1 MLLWHPLNILKSNEN
16 WNSIHWAHVIS
27 NGHREQILGGSS
39 MESISEFR
47 KIFLSSLF
55 SFKNSWIYMKFAFVR
70 KIILTLWVFVNLLYL
85 LFAGQTSLHH
95 LPTLHFLV
103 GTEKK
108 KSSSLS
114 LSLFN
119 YWFLNWKP
127 FAYIHL
133 SIHPSIHPSTFRMAN
148 RISWHVVGIQGE
160 KRKSKLKELAP
171 GPSSRDRVWLHK
183 WRKAYGLDHINLS
196 PRVALAVQHGSCWAH
211 ATRPIPT
218 GMC

>member
-1 MLLWHPLNILKSNEN
+1 MPRSSPESVMSNVLKDRLFFFNI
-16 WNSIHWAHVIS
+16 SIAA
-27 NGHREQILGGSS
+27 
-39 MESISEFR
+39 
-47 KIFLSSLF
+47 
-55 SFKNSWIYMKFAFVR
+55 Y
-70 KIILTLWVFVNLLYL
+70 
-85 LFAGQTSLHH
+85 
-95 LPTLHFLV
+95 
-103 GTEKK
+103 
-108 KSSSLS
+108 
-114 LSLFN
+114 LFN
-119 YWFLNWKP
+119 YWLLNWKP

-148 RISWHVVGIQGE
+148 RISWHVVSIQGE

-218 GMC
+218 VMCWKCRTHTGVQRFRMQKNVEHLINSLVITGWNSIGDIVG